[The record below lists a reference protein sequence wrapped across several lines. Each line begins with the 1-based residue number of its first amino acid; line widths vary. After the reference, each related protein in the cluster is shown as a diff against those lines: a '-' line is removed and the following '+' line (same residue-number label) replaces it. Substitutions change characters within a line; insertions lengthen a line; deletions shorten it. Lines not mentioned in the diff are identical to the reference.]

1 MRAGRLASTRR
12 AAPKEIW
19 RSFVVISKGA
29 GHGMPRDA
37 SSNRIQPQYGAL
49 KRRGALGGA
58 AVQPLRC
65 GVVLCALA
73 ASQGRVGAGGWV
85 VGCAPPFRVWIRQ
98 VLGGRQKVCRAQRQ
112 EVVSARE
119 RRGGGRGGGAP
130 GRSRVSGVL
139 YLQSSMVPVV
149 QMGSAPN
156 GSGAAYLEA
165 RVGGQQRARRGRAGE
180 GGQGGQQRARWQRG
194 EETHLYGSPAHRIPT
209 PKGVLKS
216 APTVGLRSSCHGR
229 QAPISGSESSRSSH
243 SAGQSSEE

>member
-37 SSNRIQPQYGAL
+37 SSNRFQPQYGAL

-73 ASQGRVGAGGWV
+73 ARQGRVGAGGWL

-165 RVGGQQRARRGRAGE
+165 RVGGGYKPHVSASTLAAASTLRAPRRAARGRSWPW
-180 GGQGGQQRARWQRG
+180 R
-194 EETHLYGSPAHRIPT
+194 P
-209 PKGVLKS
+209 
-216 APTVGLRSSCHGR
+216 
-229 QAPISGSESSRSSH
+229 
-243 SAGQSSEE
+243 